1 MKQAVVYASMTGH
14 SKKIANAIGKE
25 LGVEPQNVKVNPTL
39 GKVEVLFIVG
49 GIYGNESMPEMI
61 NFANQLGKEQVKKV
75 VLITSRTGKTATQA
89 SLRKVLE
96 GKGILVEVEEYLCR
110 GSFLFIGLGHPNRK
124 EIEDAVKFAKKYSK

>member
-1 MKQAVVYASMTGH
+1 MKKAVVYASMTGH

-25 LGVEPQNVKVNPTL
+25 LGIEPQNVKVNPTL

-61 NFANQLGKEQVKKV
+61 NFVNQLGKEQVKKV

-89 SLRKVLE
+89 GLRKVLE
-96 GKGILVEVEEYLCR
+96 GKGIFVESEEYLCR
-110 GSFLFIGLGHPNRK
+110 GNFLFIGLGHPNRK